1 MSECQACKKAQEDI
15 RTGYYEADCV
25 ECWCRAM
32 AQSPAAHRA
41 LGGSPEELQGILRAR
56 FEDRASYHDAR
67 LKVWLWIRK
76 FDPKD

>member
-1 MSECQACKKAQEDI
+1 MTCNACEKAQENA
-15 RTGYYEADCV
+15 RTGLYEASCV

-41 LGGSPEELQGILRAR
+41 LGGQPEELQGLLRTKFTNPTA
-56 FEDRASYHDAR
+56 YHAAR
-67 LKVWLWIRK
+67 LKVWEWIRK